1 MCADNKYD
9 DKNSAR
15 DIDDDMEYDDMEY
28 AFCGEPAD
36 QVDCA
41 ICIAQT
47 CASGFVTDNGYS
59 VSSI

>member
-15 DIDDDMEYDDMEY
+15 DIDDDMEY

-47 CASGFVTDNGYS
+47 CASGFATDNGYS